1 MTKIVSMSNGNV
13 DIAISCL
20 VKYLLSVNIK
30 TLSIYAQTDEV
41 SIDTDVFKF

>member
-20 VKYLLSVNIK
+20 ARYLLSVNIK

>member
-1 MTKIVSMSNGNV
+1 MSNGDV

-20 VKYLLSVNIK
+20 ARYLLLSVNIK

-41 SIDTDVFKF
+41 SIDADVFKF